1 MSQIIGF
8 ILIDIPIYVTSKE
21 KSRSYK
27 VLTPRN
33 TATKCTT
40 TPVRLFEQNATTTNE
55 VSEQGATTSTM
66 QVPEQEVITTVT
78 KEFSTP
84 SHQSCCRQ

>member
-8 ILIDIPIYVTSKE
+8 ILIDIPIYMTSKE

-27 VLTPRN
+27 VLTHRN

-40 TPVRLFEQNATTTNE
+40 TSVRLSEQNATTKIQ
-55 VSEQGATTSTM
+55 VFVQGATTSM
-66 QVPEQEVITTVT
+66 QVPEQEAITTIT
-78 KEFSTP
+78 KELSTP